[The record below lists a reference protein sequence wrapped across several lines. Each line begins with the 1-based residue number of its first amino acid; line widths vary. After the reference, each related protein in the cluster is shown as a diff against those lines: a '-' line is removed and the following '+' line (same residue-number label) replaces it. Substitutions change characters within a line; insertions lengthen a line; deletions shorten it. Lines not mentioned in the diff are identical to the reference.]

1 MFEGI
6 VELPLNSELLGAKIP
21 ERKIKQL
28 TLTQHPVLLFPMH
41 LLNRARETDKKQKV
55 VKRQSS
61 RVELQ
66 AVE

>member
-6 VELPLNSELLGAKIP
+6 VELPLKSELLEAKIP

-41 LLNRARETDKKQKV
+41 LLNNRAKETDKKQKV
-55 VKRQSS
+55 KRQIS